1 MIIGKLLGALIG
13 YLMSG
18 DLIGTLLGAG
28 LGHLVDRRLSA
39 RLRARLRAGL
49 GGGPGAGMGAGMGG
63 GAAGWGAPGRT
74 GAVDNRAASQ
84 AFFDATFS
92 VMGHVAKA
100 DGRVDESEIALA
112 EALMTRMQLG
122 PERRREAIAR
132 FGEGKSEG
140 FAPDA
145 VIGRLVQAA
154 PGQTALFVSFL
165 QIQMQVAMA
174 DGEFDPSEE
183 AVLLDT
189 ARLLGVPA
197 LVFRQIQMI
206 ARMSRHQAG
215 GAGAAGPGGAG
226 GRAGAG
232 AQAGAGRPVGRSAP
246 TLEQAFAVLGVPPD
260 ADRATTKAAWRR
272 EISENHPD
280 KLASQGL
287 PKEMMDAAT
296 DRTQAIQKGWDTIR
310 EAKGWR

>member
-1 MIIGKLLGALIG
+1 MIIGKLVGALIG

-18 DLIGTLLGAG
+18 DLVGTLLGAAI
-28 LGHLVDRRLSA
+28 GHLIDRRFKA
-39 RLRARLRAGL
+39 RLRARLA
-49 GGGPGAGMGAGMGG
+49 
-63 GAAGWGAPGRT
+63 GRT
-74 GAVDNRAASQ
+74 VRADNRVASQ
-84 AFFDATFS
+84 AFFEATFS

-112 EALMTRMQLG
+112 EALMTRMQLD
-122 PERRREAIAR
+122 PDRRREAIGR
-132 FGEGKSEG
+132 FGEGKRQG
-140 FAPDA
+140 FDPAP

-165 QIQMQVAMA
+165 QVQMQVAMA
-174 DGEFDPSEE
+174 DGEFDPAEE
-183 AVLLDT
+183 AVLLEA

-206 ARMSRHQAG
+206 ARMSRGHAGGAAGGWNHGG
-215 GAGAAGPGGAG
+215 GAGAGASGGAGGQAG
-226 GRAGAG
+226 GRAGG
-232 AQAGAGRPVGRSAP
+232 ARSSGRSTP
-246 TLEQAFAVLGVPPD
+246 TLEQAYAMLGVPPG

-272 EISENHPD
+272 EISDNHPD

-287 PKEMMDAAT
+287 PKELMDAAT
-296 DRTQAIQKGWDTIR
+296 DRTQAIQKAWDTIR